1 MAKLTVST
9 QFDSGA
15 IEVVQLDD
23 SGDMQLKIRRD
34 TAADIWQWFH
44 FRLQGAAGL
53 PVTLR
58 FLNASQCTYPKGWEG
73 YNVVASHDREN
84 WFRIPTEY
92 DGTVMTAQ
100 TTPDTNSIYFAYFEP
115 YSYERHLDLIGS
127 AAESHHVQL
136 ERLGSSLDGR
146 DMDLLRITDARGPVA
161 EAAKKKVWLIA
172 RQHPGEAMAEW
183 FVEGFLERLLDA
195 DDPVARV
202 LLEQCIFYVVP
213 NMNPDGTARG
223 NLRTNAA
230 GSNLN
235 REWLAPTM
243 DKSPE
248 VFLVRQKMQ
257 QTGVDFCLDAHGD
270 EGVPYNFVLG
280 AEGIVGFTPRLAE
293 LQNAFKSAWV
303 ATCPDFQVSHAYG
316 SAHPTRANPTLA
328 TNWIAQNFDC
338 LAFTLEMP
346 FKDNADLPDEEAG
359 WNGARSRK
367 LGASVLLPL
376 LAVVQR
382 LR

>member
-1 MAKLTVST
+1 MANLSISS

-15 IEVVQLDD
+15 IEVVHLDD
-23 SGDMQLKIRRD
+23 SGDIQLKVRRD
-34 TAADIWQWFH
+34 NAADIWQWFH

-53 PVTLR
+53 PLTLR

-84 WFRIPTEY
+84 WFRVPTEY

-100 TTPDTNSIYFAYFEP
+100 TTPDSNSIYFAYFEP

-127 AAESHHVQL
+127 AAESEHVQL
-136 ERLGSSLDGR
+136 ERLGASLDGR

-161 EAAKKKVWLIA
+161 EAARKKVWLIA

-195 DDPVARV
+195 DDPVSRV
-202 LLEQCIFYVVP
+202 LLKQCIFYVVP
-213 NMNPDGTARG
+213 NMNPDGAARG

-235 REWLAPTM
+235 REWLEPSM

-248 VFLVRQKMQ
+248 VLLVRQKMQ

-270 EGVPYNFVLG
+270 EGLPYNFLLG
-280 AEGIVGFTPRLAE
+280 ADGIVGFTPRLAE
-293 LQNAFKSAWV
+293 LQNAFKTSWV
-303 ATCPDFQVSHAYG
+303 ATCPDFQATQTYG

-328 TNWIAQNFDC
+328 TNWIAQAFDC

-346 FKDNADLPDEEAG
+346 FKDNADLPDEDAG
-359 WNGARSRK
+359 WNGERSRK

>member
-1 MAKLTVST
+1 MGKLTVST

-15 IEVVQLDD
+15 IELLRLDD
-23 SGDMQLKIRRD
+23 PADIQLKVRRD
-34 TAADIWQWFH
+34 NAADIWQWFH

-58 FLNASQCTYPKGWEG
+58 LLNASQCTYPKGWE
-73 YNVVASHDREN
+73 NFRVVASHDRQH

-92 DGTVMTAQ
+92 DGTVMTAR

-115 YSYERHLDLIGS
+115 YSYERHLDLMGS
-127 AAESHHVQL
+127 AAASEHVQL
-136 ERLGSSLDGR
+136 EHLGTSLDGR
-146 DMDLLRITDARGPVA
+146 DIDLLRITDARNVA
-161 EAAKKKVWLIA
+161 ADENKKKIWLIA

-183 FVEGFLERLLDA
+183 FVEGLLERLLDA
-195 DDPVARV
+195 DDPVAK
-202 LLEQCIFYVVP
+202 LLLAQCVFYVVP

-230 GSNLN
+230 GTNLN
-235 REWLAPTM
+235 REWLEPTM

-257 QTGVDFCLDAHGD
+257 EVGVDFCLDAHGD
-270 EGVPYNFVLG
+270 EGVPYNFLLG
-280 AEGIVGFTPRLAE
+280 AEGIVGFTPRLEA
-293 LQNAFKSAWV
+293 LQNIFKTSWV
-303 ATCPDFQVSHAYG
+303 ATCPDFQTRHAYG
-316 SAHPTRANPTLA
+316 SAHPTRANPKLA
-328 TNWIAQNFDC
+328 TNWVAQNFDC

-346 FKDNADLPDEEAG
+346 FKDNADLPDEAVG
-359 WNGARSRK
+359 WNGERSKK
-367 LGASVLLPL
+367 LGAGALLPL
-376 LAVVQR
+376 MAVVPQ

>member
-1 MAKLTVST
+1 MDKLSIST

-15 IEVVQLDD
+15 IEVVRLNDN
-23 SGDMQLKIRRD
+23 GDIDLNIRRD
-34 TAADIWQWFH
+34 TSADIWQWFH

-53 PVTLR
+53 PVTLS
-58 FLNASQCTYPKGWEG
+58 FLNASKCTYPKGWEG

-100 TTPDTNSIYFAYFEP
+100 ITPDTNSIYFAYFEP

-127 AAESHHVQL
+127 AGESEHVQL

-146 DMDLLRITDARGPVA
+146 DMDLLRITNARGPVA
-161 EAAKKKVWLIA
+161 DARKKKVWLIA

-195 DDPVARV
+195 EDPVARV
-202 LLEQCIFYVVP
+202 LLEQCVFYVVP
-213 NMNPDGTARG
+213 NMNPDGGVRG

-230 GSNLN
+230 GTNLN
-235 REWLAPTM
+235 REWLEPSM

-248 VFLVRQKMQ
+248 VFLVRQEMLK
-257 QTGVDFCLDAHGD
+257 TGVDFCLDAHGD

-280 AEGIVGFTPRLAE
+280 AEGIVGFTPRLAD
-293 LQNAFKSAWV
+293 LQNAFKSSWV
-303 ATCPDFQVSHAYG
+303 ATCPDFQVSQAYG
-316 SAHPTRANPTLA
+316 SPHPTRANPTLA

-346 FKDNADLPDEEAG
+346 FKDNDDLPNEDAG
-359 WNGARSRK
+359 WNGERSRK

>member
-1 MAKLTVST
+1 MASLSISS

-15 IEVVQLDD
+15 IEVVYLDD
-23 SGDMQLKIRRD
+23 SGDIQLKIRRD
-34 TAADIWQWFH
+34 NAADIWQWFH

-73 YNVVASHDREN
+73 YNLVASHDREN

-100 TTPDTNSIYFAYFEP
+100 TTPDTNSIYLAYFEP

-127 AAESHHVQL
+127 AAESEHVQL
-136 ERLGSSLDGR
+136 ERLGATLDGR
-146 DMDLLRITDARGPVA
+146 DMDLLRITNARGPLA
-161 EAAKKKVWLIA
+161 EARKKKVWLIA

-202 LLEQCIFYVVP
+202 LLEQCIFHVVP
-213 NMNPDGTARG
+213 NMNPDGAGRG
-223 NLRTNAA
+223 NLRTNAV

-235 REWLAPTM
+235 REWLEPSM

-248 VFLVRQKMQ
+248 VVLVRQKMQ

-270 EGVPYNFVLG
+270 EGLPYNFLLG
-280 AEGIVGFTPRLAE
+280 ADGIVGFTPRLAE
-293 LQNAFKSAWV
+293 LQTAFKTAWV
-303 ATCPDFQVSHAYG
+303 GSCPDFQVAQTYG

-328 TNWIAQNFDC
+328 TNWIAQAFDC

-346 FKDNADLPDEEAG
+346 FKDNADLPDEEVG
-359 WNGARSRK
+359 WNGERSRK
-367 LGASVLLPL
+367 LGASLLLPM